1 MPDEQPADQQAQDQ
15 SRELHDE
22 SYSGAAARQTLKRLG
37 SPLLDFL
44 KAETEGATA
53 LLLATAAA
61 LVWANV
67 SGSSYHSFWTT
78 DFSIR
83 VGTHALSADLRHA
96 KVYVSVVGTENEV
109 KGSLVALRHASGFI
123 RHQLGAVLRM
133 RHTPELHFAHDDVEV
148 RAARIEELLSE
159 ETAAARERDQTKPDQ
174 DSSGSGY
181 ADELG

>member
-1 MPDEQPADQQAQDQ
+1 MPGRRPERLAEQI
-15 SRELHDE
+15 REEISLIIAGEVED
-22 SYSGAAARQTLKRLG
+22 
-37 SPLLDFL
+37 P
-44 KAETEGATA
+44 
-53 LLLATAAA
+53 
-61 LVWANV
+61 
-67 SGSSYHSFWTT
+67 
-78 DFSIR
+78 R
-83 VGTHALSADLRHA
+83 VGFATVTDVKLSADLRHA
-96 KVYVSVVGTENEV
+96 KVYVSVIGTENEV

-159 ETAAARERDQTKPDQ
+159 EAAAARERDQTKPDQ

>member
-1 MPDEQPADQQAQDQ
+1 MPGRRPERLAEQI
-15 SRELHDE
+15 REE
-22 SYSGAAARQTLKRLG
+22 
-37 SPLLDFL
+37 
-44 KAETEGATA
+44 
-53 LLLATAAA
+53 
-61 LVWANV
+61 V
-67 SGSSYHSFWTT
+67 SLIIAGEVE
-78 DFSIR
+78 DPR
-83 VGTHALSADLRHA
+83 VGFATVTDVKLSADLRHA
-96 KVYVSVVGTENEV
+96 KVYVSVIGTENEV

-159 ETAAARERDQTKPDQ
+159 EAAAARERDQTKPDQ